1 MKRPNQA
8 GTITR
13 NSVVFEVMD
22 FVDLANMFVK
32 IGQSMR
38 KTDIPKRLIEKVTST
53 GHEYRTRV
61 RILVNGRCWET
72 MTPKNKKLMVTM
84 TEEEARD
91 ICVLLSTVIVHLRK
105 IGTENT
111 DRLSQKA
118 QEFYDL
124 LQVPL
129 SKLITIR

>member
-1 MKRPNQA
+1 MKKPSQA
-8 GTITR
+8 GVITR

-38 KTDIPKRLIEKVTST
+38 KTDIPKRLVEKVTGT

-61 RILVNGRCWET
+61 KILVTGRCWEA

-111 DRLSQKA
+111 DKLSEKA
-118 QEFYDL
+118 QCFYDL

-129 SKLITIR
+129 AKLITIR

>member
-38 KTDIPKRLIEKVTST
+38 KTEIPKRLIEKVTGT

-84 TEEEARD
+84 TEEEARE

>member
-22 FVDLANMFVK
+22 FVDLANMFVR
-32 IGQSMR
+32 IGQSFR
-38 KTDIPKRLIEKVTST
+38 KTEIPKRLIEKVTAT
-53 GHEYRTRV
+53 GHEYRDRV
-61 RILVNGRCWET
+61 KILVSGRSWEA

-118 QEFYDL
+118 QEFYNL